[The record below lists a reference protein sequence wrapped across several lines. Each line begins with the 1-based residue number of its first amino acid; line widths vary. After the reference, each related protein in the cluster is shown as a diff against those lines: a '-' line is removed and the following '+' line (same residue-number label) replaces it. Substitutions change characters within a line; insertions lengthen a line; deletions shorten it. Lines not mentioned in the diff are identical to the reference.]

1 MKKTKYLILALLAVA
16 VIFMVPNVVKA
27 TSETWKDT
35 AQNIDWCYELDS
47 SGNIINLNCNTSIV
61 SGTVKIPSTINGK
74 TVISLNGGVDYNG
87 SYKTDG
93 VFKDCT
99 GLTGVEIPNTII
111 EIGEYAFNGCTGLKS
126 VIIPDSVT
134 KIGYYA
140 FNGCVG
146 LTNVTFSKNIS
157 MIDNYAFEDCSGLT
171 KIVLPDSLTTLGDG
185 VFRGCSGLKEITLS
199 ENLTKIN
206 ASTFRNCSGLTS
218 VILPYSITS
227 IATNVWGAF
236 EGCTNL
242 KKIKIPDSVV
252 SIDKNAFS
260 GCDNLTIY
268 GNDGSVA
275 KKYAEDNSIKFDY
288 ISNWNKQTSGTD
300 VTAPT
305 VTSIEVPYSSV
316 SKYNNNDQYV
326 VPANAK
332 LTINVN
338 FSEEI
343 KGTIPTLIIKFGDGQ
358 NIEIKDGA
366 ISGSSIKYVYT
377 IKSSDLGIMSTV
389 DLTGGDITDLAGN
402 KAVLSCPKVV
412 VPYFSRVIY
421 ANGTITNPET
431 PDSNNNQSPNDKQNS
446 DDGDNKKTEGKKDPE
461 ENQDP
466 TTAKGSLPYA
476 GAGIGLI
483 ISILALAGIGTFA
496 YLRYNGLRDV
506 K

>member
-35 AQNIDWCYELDS
+35 AQNIEWSYDVDGAGSIIDLKCETS
-47 SGNIINLNCNTSIV
+47 SV

-74 TVISLNGGVDYNG
+74 TVIQLDGSVYRNGTVAGAFEN
-87 SYKTDG
+87 
-93 VFKDCT
+93 CT
-99 GLTGVEIPNTII
+99 GITGVEIPSTITV
-111 EIGEYAFNGCTGLKS
+111 IGQSAFKGCTGLKS

-134 KIGYYA
+134 Y
-140 FNGCVG
+140 
-146 LTNVTFSKNIS
+146 
-157 MIDNYAFEDCSGLT
+157 IDSYAFEDCHGLTSVSLSKNISRIDSYAFSGCTGLT
-171 KIVLPDSLTTLGDG
+171 KVILPDSVTTLGAG
-185 VFRGCSGLKEITLS
+185 VFKSCSGLKEITLS

-218 VILPYSITS
+218 VILPNSVTS
-227 IATNVWGAF
+227 ISTDIWGAF

-252 SIDKNAFS
+252 SIDKNVFS

-305 VTSIEVPYSSV
+305 VTAISVPYSSV
-316 SKYNNNDQYV
+316 SKYSNNDQYV

-332 LTINVN
+332 LTINVKFN
-338 FSEEI
+338 EEI

-421 ANGTITNPET
+421 ANGTITNPEI
-431 PDSNNNQSPNDKQNS
+431 PDSNNNQSPNDGQNS
-446 DDGDNKKTEGKKDPE
+446 DDGDNKKTEGKKDP
-461 ENQDP
+461 
-466 TTAKGSLPYA
+466 TTAKGSLPYT

-496 YLRYNGLRDV
+496 YFKYNGLRDV

>member
-35 AQNIDWCYELDS
+35 AQNIEWSYDVDGAGSIIDLKCETS
-47 SGNIINLNCNTSIV
+47 SV

-74 TVISLNGGVDYNG
+74 TVIQLDGSVYRNGTVAGAFEN
-87 SYKTDG
+87 
-93 VFKDCT
+93 CT
-99 GLTGVEIPNTII
+99 GITGVEIPSTITV
-111 EIGEYAFNGCTGLKS
+111 IGQSAFKGCTGLKS

-134 KIGYYA
+134 Y
-140 FNGCVG
+140 
-146 LTNVTFSKNIS
+146 
-157 MIDNYAFEDCSGLT
+157 IDSYAFEDCHGLTSVSLSKNISRIDSYAFSGCTGLT
-171 KIVLPDSLTTLGDG
+171 KVILPDSVTTLGAG
-185 VFRGCSGLKEITLS
+185 VFKSCSGLKEITLS

-218 VILPYSITS
+218 VILPNSVTS
-227 IATNVWGAF
+227 ISTDIWGAF

-252 SIDKNAFS
+252 SIDKNVFS

-305 VTSIEVPYSSV
+305 VTAISVPYSSV
-316 SKYNNNDQYV
+316 SKYSNNDQYV

-332 LTINVN
+332 LTINVKFN
-338 FSEEI
+338 EEI

-366 ISGSSIKYVYT
+366 ISESSIKYVYT

-421 ANGTITNPET
+421 ANGTITNPEI
-431 PDSNNNQSPNDKQNS
+431 PDSNNNQSPNDGQNS

-466 TTAKGSLPYA
+466 TTAKGSLPYT

-496 YLRYNGLRDV
+496 YFKYNGLRDV

>member
-1 MKKTKYLILALLAVA
+1 M
-16 VIFMVPNVVKA
+16 FMVPNVVKA

-35 AQNIDWCYELDS
+35 AQNIEWSYDVDGAGSIIDLKCETS
-47 SGNIINLNCNTSIV
+47 SV

-74 TVISLNGGVDYNG
+74 TVIQLDGSVYRNGTVAGAFEN
-87 SYKTDG
+87 
-93 VFKDCT
+93 CT
-99 GLTGVEIPNTII
+99 GITGVEIPSTITV
-111 EIGEYAFNGCTGLKS
+111 IGQSAFKGCTGLKS

-134 KIGYYA
+134 YI
-140 FNGCVG
+140 N
-146 LTNVTFSKNIS
+146 S
-157 MIDNYAFEDCSGLT
+157 YAFEDCYGLTSVSLSKNISRIDSYAFSGCTGLT
-171 KIVLPDSLTTLGDG
+171 KVILPDSVTTLGAG
-185 VFRGCSGLKEITLS
+185 VFKSCSGLKEITLS
-199 ENLTKIN
+199 ENLTKIH

-218 VILPYSITS
+218 VILPNSVTS
-227 IATNVWGAF
+227 ISTDIWGAF

-268 GNDGSVA
+268 GNNGSVA

-305 VTSIEVPYSSV
+305 VTAIEVPYSSV
-316 SKYNNNDQYV
+316 SKYSNNDQYV

-332 LTINVN
+332 LTINVKFN
-338 FSEEI
+338 EEI

-412 VPYFSRVIY
+412 VPYFLRVIY

-431 PDSNNNQSPNDKQNS
+431 PDSNNNQSPNDGQNS

-466 TTAKGSLPYA
+466 TTAKGSLPYT

-496 YLRYNGLRDV
+496 YFRYNGLRDV

>member
-1 MKKTKYLILALLAVA
+1 MKKMKFLFLISFIA
-16 VIFMVPNVVKA
+16 IIMFMVPNVVKA

-35 AQNIDWCYELDS
+35 AQNIEWSYDVDGAGSIIDLKCETS
-47 SGNIINLNCNTSIV
+47 SV

-74 TVISLNGGVDYNG
+74 TVIQLDGSVYRNGTVAGAFEN
-87 SYKTDG
+87 
-93 VFKDCT
+93 CT
-99 GLTGVEIPNTII
+99 GITGVEIPSTITV
-111 EIGEYAFNGCTGLKS
+111 IGQSAFKGCTGLKS

-134 KIGYYA
+134 YI
-140 FNGCVG
+140 N
-146 LTNVTFSKNIS
+146 S
-157 MIDNYAFEDCSGLT
+157 YAFEDCYGLTSVSLSKNISRIDSYAFSGCTGLT
-171 KIVLPDSLTTLGDG
+171 KVILPDSVTTLGAG
-185 VFRGCSGLKEITLS
+185 VFKSCSGLKEITLS
-199 ENLTKIN
+199 ENLTKIH

-218 VILPYSITS
+218 VILPNSVTS
-227 IATNVWGAF
+227 ISTDIWGAF

-268 GNDGSVA
+268 GNNGSVA

-305 VTSIEVPYSSV
+305 VTAIEVPYSSV
-316 SKYNNNDQYV
+316 SKYSNNDQYV

-332 LTINVN
+332 LTINVKFN
-338 FSEEI
+338 EEI

-402 KAVLSCPKVV
+402 KAVLSCPKAV

-431 PDSNNNQSPNDKQNS
+431 PDSNNNQSPNDGQNS

-466 TTAKGSLPYA
+466 TTAKGSLPYT

-496 YLRYNGLRDV
+496 YFRYNGLRDV

>member
-1 MKKTKYLILALLAVA
+1 MKKMKFLFLISFIA
-16 VIFMVPNVVKA
+16 IIMFMVPNVVKA

-35 AQNIDWCYELDS
+35 AQNIEWSYDVDGAGSIIDLKCETS
-47 SGNIINLNCNTSIV
+47 SV

-74 TVISLNGGVDYNG
+74 TVIQLDGSVYRNGTVAGAFEN
-87 SYKTDG
+87 
-93 VFKDCT
+93 CT
-99 GLTGVEIPNTII
+99 GITGVEIPSTITV
-111 EIGEYAFNGCTGLKS
+111 IGQSAFKGCTGLKS

-134 KIGYYA
+134 YI
-140 FNGCVG
+140 N
-146 LTNVTFSKNIS
+146 S
-157 MIDNYAFEDCSGLT
+157 YAFEDCYGLTSVSLSKNISRIDSYAFSGCTGLT
-171 KIVLPDSLTTLGDG
+171 KVILPDSVTTLGAG
-185 VFRGCSGLKEITLS
+185 VFKSCSGLKEITLS
-199 ENLTKIN
+199 ENLTKIH

-218 VILPYSITS
+218 VILPNSVTS
-227 IATNVWGAF
+227 ISTDIWGAF

-268 GNDGSVA
+268 GNNGSVA

-305 VTSIEVPYSSV
+305 VTAIEVPYSSV
-316 SKYNNNDQYV
+316 SKYSNNDQYV

-332 LTINVN
+332 LTINVKFN
-338 FSEEI
+338 EEI

-421 ANGTITNPET
+421 ANGTITNQET
-431 PDSNNNQSPNDKQNS
+431 PDSNNNQSPNDGQNS

-466 TTAKGSLPYA
+466 TTAKGSLPYT

-496 YLRYNGLRDV
+496 YFRYNGLRDV

>member
-1 MKKTKYLILALLAVA
+1 MKKMKFLFLISFIA
-16 VIFMVPNVVKA
+16 IIMFMVPNVVKA

-35 AQNIDWCYELDS
+35 AQNIEWSYDVDGAGSIIDLKCETS
-47 SGNIINLNCNTSIV
+47 SV

-74 TVISLNGGVDYNG
+74 TVIQLDGSVYRNGTVAGAFEN
-87 SYKTDG
+87 
-93 VFKDCT
+93 CT
-99 GLTGVEIPNTII
+99 GITGVEIPSTITV
-111 EIGEYAFNGCTGLKS
+111 IGQSAFKGCTGLKS
-126 VIIPDSVT
+126 IIIPDSVT
-134 KIGYYA
+134 Y
-140 FNGCVG
+140 
-146 LTNVTFSKNIS
+146 
-157 MIDNYAFEDCSGLT
+157 IDSYAFEDCYGLTSVSLSKNISRIDSYAFSGCTGLT
-171 KIVLPDSLTTLGDG
+171 KVILPDSVTTLGAG
-185 VFRGCSGLKEITLS
+185 VFKSCSGLKEITLS

-218 VILPYSITS
+218 VILPNSVTS
-227 IATNVWGAF
+227 ISTYIWGAF

-252 SIDKNAFS
+252 SIDKNVFS

-268 GNDGSVA
+268 GNNGSVA

-305 VTSIEVPYSSV
+305 VTAIEVPYSSV
-316 SKYNNNDQYV
+316 SKYSNNDQYV

-332 LTINVN
+332 LTINVKFN
-338 FSEEI
+338 EEI

-358 NIEIKDGA
+358 KIEIKDGA

-431 PDSNNNQSPNDKQNS
+431 PDSNNNQSPNDGQNS

-466 TTAKGSLPYA
+466 TTAKGSLPYT

-496 YLRYNGLRDV
+496 YFRYNGLRDV

>member
-1 MKKTKYLILALLAVA
+1 MKKMKFLFLISFIA
-16 VIFMVPNVVKA
+16 IIMFMVPNVVKA

-35 AQNIDWCYELDS
+35 AQNIEWSYDVDGAGSIIDLKCETS
-47 SGNIINLNCNTSIV
+47 SV

-74 TVISLNGGVDYNG
+74 TVIQLDGSVYRNGTVAGAFEN
-87 SYKTDG
+87 
-93 VFKDCT
+93 CT
-99 GLTGVEIPNTII
+99 GITGVEIPSTITV
-111 EIGEYAFNGCTGLKS
+111 IGQSAFKGCTGLKS

-134 KIGYYA
+134 Y
-140 FNGCVG
+140 
-146 LTNVTFSKNIS
+146 
-157 MIDNYAFEDCSGLT
+157 IDSYAFEDCYGLTSVSLSKNISRIDSYAFSGCTGLT
-171 KIVLPDSLTTLGDG
+171 KVILPDSVTTLGAG
-185 VFRGCSGLKEITLS
+185 VFKSCSGLKEITLS
-199 ENLTKIN
+199 ENLTKIH

-218 VILPYSITS
+218 VILPNSVTS
-227 IATNVWGAF
+227 ISTDIWGAF

-252 SIDKNAFS
+252 SIDKDAFS

-268 GNDGSVA
+268 GNNGSVA

-305 VTSIEVPYSSV
+305 VTAIEVPYSSV
-316 SKYNNNDQYV
+316 SKYSNNDQYV

-332 LTINVN
+332 LTINVKFN
-338 FSEEI
+338 EEI

-466 TTAKGSLPYA
+466 TTAKGILPYT

-496 YLRYNGLRDV
+496 YFRYNGLRDV

>member
-1 MKKTKYLILALLAVA
+1 MKKMKFLFLISFIA
-16 VIFMVPNVVKA
+16 IIMFMVPNVVKA

-35 AQNIDWCYELDS
+35 AQNIEWSYDVDGAGSIIDLKCETS
-47 SGNIINLNCNTSIV
+47 SV

-74 TVISLNGGVDYNG
+74 TVIQLDGSVYRNGTVAGAFEN
-87 SYKTDG
+87 
-93 VFKDCT
+93 CT
-99 GLTGVEIPNTII
+99 GITGVEIPSTITV
-111 EIGEYAFNGCTGLKS
+111 IGQSAFKGCTGLKS

-134 KIGYYA
+134 Y
-140 FNGCVG
+140 
-146 LTNVTFSKNIS
+146 
-157 MIDNYAFEDCSGLT
+157 IDSYAFEDCYGLTSVSLSKNISRIDSYAFSGCTGLT
-171 KIVLPDSLTTLGDG
+171 KVILPDSVTTLGAG
-185 VFRGCSGLKEITLS
+185 VFKSCSGLKEITLS

-218 VILPYSITS
+218 VILSNSVTS
-227 IATNVWGAF
+227 ISTYIWGAF

-252 SIDKNAFS
+252 SIDKNVFS

-268 GNDGSVA
+268 GNNGSVA

-305 VTSIEVPYSSV
+305 VTAIEVPYSSV
-316 SKYNNNDQYV
+316 SKYSNNDQYV

-332 LTINVN
+332 LTINVKFN
-338 FSEEI
+338 EEI

-377 IKSSDLGIMSTV
+377 IKSSDLGIMSIV
-389 DLTGGDITDLAGN
+389 DLTCGDITDLAGN

-466 TTAKGSLPYA
+466 TTAKGSLPYT

-496 YLRYNGLRDV
+496 YFRYNGLRDV

>member
-1 MKKTKYLILALLAVA
+1 MKKMKFLFLISFIA
-16 VIFMVPNVVKA
+16 IIMFMVPNVVKA

-35 AQNIDWCYELDS
+35 AQNIEWSYDVDGAGSIIDLKCETS
-47 SGNIINLNCNTSIV
+47 SV

-74 TVISLNGGVDYNG
+74 TVIQLDGSVYRNGTVAGAFEN
-87 SYKTDG
+87 
-93 VFKDCT
+93 CT
-99 GLTGVEIPNTII
+99 GITGVEISSTITV
-111 EIGEYAFNGCTGLKS
+111 IGQSAFKGCTGLKS

-134 KIGYYA
+134 Y
-140 FNGCVG
+140 
-146 LTNVTFSKNIS
+146 
-157 MIDNYAFEDCSGLT
+157 IDSYAFEDCYGLTSVSLSKNISRIDSYAFSGCTGLT
-171 KIVLPDSLTTLGDG
+171 KVILPDSVTTLGAG
-185 VFRGCSGLKEITLS
+185 VFKSCSGLKEITLS
-199 ENLTKIN
+199 ENLTKIH

-218 VILPYSITS
+218 VILPNSVTS
-227 IATNVWGAF
+227 ISTDIWGAF

-268 GNDGSVA
+268 GNNGSVA

-305 VTSIEVPYSSV
+305 VTAIEVPYSSV
-316 SKYNNNDQYV
+316 SKYSNNDQYV

-332 LTINVN
+332 LTINVKFN
-338 FSEEI
+338 EEI

-466 TTAKGSLPYA
+466 TTAKGILPYT

-496 YLRYNGLRDV
+496 YFRYNGLRDV

>member
-1 MKKTKYLILALLAVA
+1 MKKMKFLFLISFIA
-16 VIFMVPNVVKA
+16 IIMFMVPNVVKA

-35 AQNIDWCYELDS
+35 AQNIEWSYDVDGAGSIIDLKCETS
-47 SGNIINLNCNTSIV
+47 SV

-74 TVISLNGGVDYNG
+74 TVIQLDGSVYRNGTVAGAFEN
-87 SYKTDG
+87 
-93 VFKDCT
+93 CT
-99 GLTGVEIPNTII
+99 GITGVEIPSTITV
-111 EIGEYAFNGCTGLKS
+111 IGQSAFKGCTGLKS

-134 KIGYYA
+134 YI
-140 FNGCVG
+140 N
-146 LTNVTFSKNIS
+146 S
-157 MIDNYAFEDCSGLT
+157 YAFEDCYGLTSVSLSKNISRIDSYAFSGCTGLT
-171 KIVLPDSLTTLGDG
+171 KVILPDSVTTLGAG
-185 VFRGCSGLKEITLS
+185 VFKSCSGLKEITLS
-199 ENLTKIN
+199 ENLTKIH

-218 VILPYSITS
+218 VILPNSVTS
-227 IATNVWGAF
+227 ISTDIWGAF

-268 GNDGSVA
+268 GNNGSVA

-305 VTSIEVPYSSV
+305 VTAIEVPYSSV
-316 SKYNNNDQYV
+316 SKYSNNDQYV

-332 LTINVN
+332 LTINVKFN
-338 FSEEI
+338 EEI

-412 VPYFSRVIY
+412 VPYFLRVIY

-431 PDSNNNQSPNDKQNS
+431 PDSNNNQSPNDGQNS

-466 TTAKGSLPYA
+466 TTAKGSLPYT

-496 YLRYNGLRDV
+496 YFRYNGLRDV

>member
-1 MKKTKYLILALLAVA
+1 MKKMKFLFLISFIA
-16 VIFMVPNVVKA
+16 IIMFMVPNVVKA

-35 AQNIDWCYELDS
+35 AQNIEWSYDVDGTGSIIDLKCETS
-47 SGNIINLNCNTSIV
+47 SV

-74 TVISLNGGVDYNG
+74 TVIQLDGSVYRNGTVAGAFEN
-87 SYKTDG
+87 
-93 VFKDCT
+93 CT
-99 GLTGVEIPNTII
+99 GITGVEIPSTITV
-111 EIGEYAFNGCTGLKS
+111 IGESAFKGCTGLKN

-134 KIGYYA
+134 YIQ
-140 FNGCVG
+140 
-146 LTNVTFSKNIS
+146 S
-157 MIDNYAFEDCSGLT
+157 YAFEDCYGLTSVSLSKNISRIDSYAFSGCTGLT
-171 KIVLPDSLTTLGDG
+171 KVILPDSVTTLGAG
-185 VFRGCSGLKEITLS
+185 VFKSCSGLKEITLS

-218 VILPYSITS
+218 VILPNSVTS
-227 IATNVWGAF
+227 ISTYIWGAF

-252 SIDKNAFS
+252 SIDKNVFS

-268 GNDGSVA
+268 GNNGSVA

-305 VTSIEVPYSSV
+305 VTAIEVPYSSV
-316 SKYNNNDQYV
+316 SKYSNNDQYV
-326 VPANAK
+326 IPANAK
-332 LTINVN
+332 LTINVKFN
-338 FSEEI
+338 EEI

-431 PDSNNNQSPNDKQNS
+431 PDSNNNQSPNDGQNS

-466 TTAKGSLPYA
+466 TTAKGSLPYT

-496 YLRYNGLRDV
+496 YFRYNGLRDV

>member
-1 MKKTKYLILALLAVA
+1 MKKMKFLFLISFIA
-16 VIFMVPNVVKA
+16 IIMFMVPNVVKA

-35 AQNIDWCYELDS
+35 AQNIEWSYDVDGAGSIIDLKCETS
-47 SGNIINLNCNTSIV
+47 SV

-74 TVISLNGGVDYNG
+74 TVIQLDGSVYRNGTVAGAFEN
-87 SYKTDG
+87 
-93 VFKDCT
+93 CT
-99 GLTGVEIPNTII
+99 GITGVEITSTITV
-111 EIGEYAFNGCTGLKS
+111 IGQSAFKGCTGLKS

-134 KIGYYA
+134 YI
-140 FNGCVG
+140 N
-146 LTNVTFSKNIS
+146 S
-157 MIDNYAFEDCSGLT
+157 YAFEDCYGLTSVSLSKNISRIDSYAFSGCTGLT
-171 KIVLPDSLTTLGDG
+171 KVILPDSVTTLGAG
-185 VFRGCSGLKEITLS
+185 VFKSCSGLKEITLS
-199 ENLTKIN
+199 ENLTKIH

-218 VILPYSITS
+218 VILPNSVTS
-227 IATNVWGAF
+227 ISTDIWGAF

-268 GNDGSVA
+268 GNNGSVA

-305 VTSIEVPYSSV
+305 VTAIEVPYSSV
-316 SKYNNNDQYV
+316 SKYSNNDQYV

-332 LTINVN
+332 LTINVKFN
-338 FSEEI
+338 EEI

-431 PDSNNNQSPNDKQNS
+431 PDSNNNQSPNDGQNS

-466 TTAKGSLPYA
+466 TTAKGSLPYT

-496 YLRYNGLRDV
+496 YFRYNGLRDV

>member
-1 MKKTKYLILALLAVA
+1 MKKMKFLFLISFIA
-16 VIFMVPNVVKA
+16 IIMFMVPNVVKA

-35 AQNIDWCYELDS
+35 AQNIEWSYDVDGAGSIIDLKCETS
-47 SGNIINLNCNTSIV
+47 SV

-74 TVISLNGGVDYNG
+74 TVIQLDGSVYRNGTVAGAFEN
-87 SYKTDG
+87 
-93 VFKDCT
+93 CT
-99 GLTGVEIPNTII
+99 GITGVEIPSTITV
-111 EIGEYAFNGCTGLKS
+111 IGQSAFKGCTGLKS

-134 KIGYYA
+134 YI
-140 FNGCVG
+140 N
-146 LTNVTFSKNIS
+146 S
-157 MIDNYAFEDCSGLT
+157 YAFEDCYGLTSVSLSKNISRIDSYAFSGCTGLT
-171 KIVLPDSLTTLGDG
+171 KVILPDSVTTLGAG
-185 VFRGCSGLKEITLS
+185 VFKSCSGLKEITLS
-199 ENLTKIN
+199 ENLTKIH

-218 VILPYSITS
+218 VILPNSVTS
-227 IATNVWGAF
+227 ISTDIWGAF

-268 GNDGSVA
+268 GNNGSVA

-305 VTSIEVPYSSV
+305 VTAIEVPYSSV
-316 SKYNNNDQYV
+316 SKYSNNDQYV

-332 LTINVN
+332 LTINVKFN
-338 FSEEI
+338 EEI

-377 IKSSDLGIMSTV
+377 IKSSDLGIKSTV

-431 PDSNNNQSPNDKQNS
+431 PDSNNNQSPNDGQNS

-466 TTAKGSLPYA
+466 TTAKGSLPYT

-496 YLRYNGLRDV
+496 YFRYNGLRDV

>member
-35 AQNIDWCYELDS
+35 AQNIEWSYDVDGAGSIIDLKCETS
-47 SGNIINLNCNTSIV
+47 SV

-74 TVISLNGGVDYNG
+74 TVIQLDGSVYRNGTVAGAFEN
-87 SYKTDG
+87 
-93 VFKDCT
+93 CT
-99 GLTGVEIPNTII
+99 GITGVEIPSTITV
-111 EIGEYAFNGCTGLKS
+111 IGQSAFKGCTGLKS

-134 KIGYYA
+134 Y
-140 FNGCVG
+140 
-146 LTNVTFSKNIS
+146 
-157 MIDNYAFEDCSGLT
+157 IDSYAFEDCHGLTSVSLSKNISRIDSYAFSGCTGLT
-171 KIVLPDSLTTLGDG
+171 KVILPDSVTTLGAG
-185 VFRGCSGLKEITLS
+185 VFKSCSGLKEITLS

-218 VILPYSITS
+218 VILPNSVTS
-227 IATNVWGAF
+227 ISTDIWGAF

-252 SIDKNAFS
+252 SIDKNVFS

-305 VTSIEVPYSSV
+305 VTAISVPYSSV
-316 SKYNNNDQYV
+316 SKYSNNDQYV

-332 LTINVN
+332 LTINVKFN
-338 FSEEI
+338 EEI

-421 ANGTITNPET
+421 ANGTITNPEI
-431 PDSNNNQSPNDKQNS
+431 PDSNNNQSPNDGQNS

-466 TTAKGSLPYA
+466 TTAKGSLPYT

-496 YLRYNGLRDV
+496 YFKYNGLRDV